1 MKKHGVKGFTLIKL
15 PVRLVCQTGSLSLF
29 FLKKIYKRTTSL
41 RPRGRASRFFYGCK
55 KSSSHLHTFTQSA
68 FTLIE
73 LLVVIAIICTLATML
88 FPVVSSMQERGRQS
102 VCLNNIR
109 QIALQ
114 HLLYADANGG
124 LFCPAWDTEKKQWDA
139 SADYRSAGILAQS
152 ISAADRGSGEI
163 FACPETKFKLTQKK
177 SYAPQYA
184 GYGYN
189 YLLSFANVNAR
200 PPNYRFVST
209 AKVTAPA
216 RVVIAADAAY
226 LLSRT
231 EAGPTS
237 YLYNTSSGKGGFAD
251 FRHPGGAVAV
261 YVDGHA
267 AVDSAITPSRSAPEN
282 FRERIG
288 YLSEDDSA
296 YDPFFKD

>member
-1 MKKHGVKGFTLIKL
+1 MKKHGVKG
-15 PVRLVCQTGSLSLF
+15 
-29 FLKKIYKRTTSL
+29 
-41 RPRGRASRFFYGCK
+41 
-55 KSSSHLHTFTQSA
+55 

-73 LLVVIAIICTLATML
+73 LLVVIAIICTRATML

-209 AKVTAPA
+209 AKVTACGGIGGGA
-216 RVVIAADAAY
+216 KNALADADILVYGGVSGNADEAAKA
-226 LLSRT
+226 LLNGTLQFNPNVTCNHHSH
-231 EAGPTS
+231 E
-237 YLYNTSSGKGGFAD
+237 
-251 FRHPGGAVAV
+251 
-261 YVDGHA
+261 DGH
-267 AVDSAITPSRSAPEN
+267 SCGSGHSCH
-282 FRERIG
+282 
-288 YLSEDDSA
+288 
-296 YDPFFKD
+296 